1 MDGTNSNRSA
11 LLWRFHESRASD
23 KKFMVKIFINLRAEL
38 QHIKSYHS
46 TTKNDIDKKHS
57 YRAEIM

>member
-1 MDGTNSNRSA
+1 
-11 LLWRFHESRASD
+11 
-23 KKFMVKIFINLRAEL
+23 MVKIFINLRAEL

-57 YRAEIM
+57 YRAEIMWRIVSVEN